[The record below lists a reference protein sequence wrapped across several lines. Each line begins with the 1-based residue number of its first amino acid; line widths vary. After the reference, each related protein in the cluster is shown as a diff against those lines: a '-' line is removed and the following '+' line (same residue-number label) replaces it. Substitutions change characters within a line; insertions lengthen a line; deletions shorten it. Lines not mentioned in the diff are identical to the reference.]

1 VLFQREHAR
10 RDASASFVSRRC
22 GSAVLFFFAATL
34 CAAGGSA
41 AGDLSAKETP
51 SIEGRVD
58 VAEVAEIPLRCR
70 LIGEFPLVQGTAYAW
85 VGGSWIERMQEHDDL
100 ELCLTVRWRSANP
113 TFRNLGWGGDT
124 VRGESRAVFGAPDDG
139 YKRLLSDLDLA
150 APDVVLL
157 GYGANEAF
165 GGAAGKAEFLE
176 RYERLIDDME
186 RAGRKV
192 VLVTPPPME
201 PSGAMKDRI
210 DAYNLDLA
218 AYAIAIVELA
228 ERRKL
233 PVLEIT
239 LASLDAMP
247 KEAAET
253 PQWTIDGQKLTRE
266 AYLALGHEIADAVAP
281 ESADQWPKDIEIP
294 KGYTEAQIQEL
305 QAAIQHKNWLFFQRH
320 RPQNETYLF
329 LFRKHEQ
336 GNNAVEIPQFD
347 PLVEQLEAKI
357 HDLAGGPAGK

>member
-1 VLFQREHAR
+1 MAKE
-10 RDASASFVSRRC
+10 SP
-22 GSAVLFFFAATL
+22 AAKQTT
-34 CAAGGSA
+34 A
-41 AGDLSAKETP
+41 AGDVSA
-51 SIEGRVD
+51 V
-58 VAEVAEIPLRCR
+58 PLRCR
-70 LIGEFPLVQGTAYAW
+70 LIGEFPLEADTSYAW

-100 ELCLTVRWRSANP
+100 ELCLTVRWQEAKP

-139 YKRLLSDLDLA
+139 YKRLLSDLDVA

-157 GYGANEAF
+157 GYGGNEAF
-165 GGAAGKAEFLE
+165 EGAAGKAAFLE

-201 PSGAMKDRI
+201 PAGALKDRI
-210 DAYNLDLA
+210 AAYNLDLG
-218 AYAIAIVELA
+218 AYAIAVVELA

-239 LASLDAMP
+239 LASLDAGKSESSDSPM
-247 KEAAET
+247 
-253 PQWTIDGQKLTRE
+253 WTLDGQKLTRD

-281 ESADQWPKDIEIP
+281 ASSERWAKDQTVPREF
-294 KGYTEAQIQEL
+294 TEARLEEL
-305 QAAIQHKNWLFFQRH
+305 QAAIQYKNFLFFQRH

-347 PLVEQLEAKI
+347 PLIAEAERRIAELATRTEAK
-357 HDLAGGPAGK
+357 P

>member
-1 VLFQREHAR
+1 MPFQRE
-10 RDASASFVSRRC
+10 SSVVLFLL
-22 GSAVLFFFAATL
+22 SAVLFVAAIP
-34 CAAGGSA
+34 APV
-41 AGDLSAKETP
+41 LSAKEPASADHPRT
-51 SIEGRVD
+51 D
-58 VAEVAEIPLRCR
+58 AVAQIPLRCR
-70 LIGEFPLVQGTAYAW
+70 LIGEFPLDPGTAYAW

-100 ELCLTVRWRSANP
+100 ELCVTVRWRSASP

-139 YKRLLSDLDLA
+139 YKRLLSDLDVA

-157 GYGANEAF
+157 GYGGNEAF
-165 GGAAGKAEFLE
+165 EGSAGKALFLE
-176 RYERLIDDME
+176 RYERLIEDMQK
-186 RAGRKV
+186 AGRKV

-201 PSGAMKDRI
+201 ADGALKGRI
-210 DAYNLDLA
+210 DAYNRDLA
-218 AYAIAIVELA
+218 AYAIAVVELA

-239 LASLDAMP
+239 LASLDATS
-247 KEAAET
+247 KASADS

-281 ESADQWPKDIEIP
+281 ASADEWPKDAEVPQGYSKTQIE
-294 KGYTEAQIQEL
+294 KL
-305 QAAIQHKNWLFFQRH
+305 QAAIQYKNWLFFQRH

-347 PLVEQLEAKI
+347 PLIVEAEAEIAK
-357 HDLAGGPAGK
+357 LAKPTQTN